1 MAQAKTI
8 VLAPRLDAELA
19 RRLLSQM
26 ALIRRFEEKA
36 AEMYAL
42 GKIGGFLHLYIG
54 QEAVAVGA
62 TSTTRPDDYA
72 VSSYREHGHCLAKG
86 SDPKKVMAEL
96 FGRSGGLSKG
106 KGGSMHLFDKSV
118 NFLGGHG
125 IVGAH
130 LPLAAGAG
138 FAIKYQGG
146 DQVVLCYFGDGA
158 VPEGE
163 FHESMNL
170 MALWKLPVVFIC
182 ENNRYAMGTAIHR
195 ALAQT
200 EVWRFAETY
209 GMHGE
214 AVDGMDVLAVR
225 DCVGRAVER
234 ARKDKAPT
242 LIEARTYRFRA
253 PMRDPAGSVYRTKE
267 EVEREEARSH
277 RHLRRSAAQGRGA
290 RGRRREGGGE
300 GRQRPRGR
308 GGGVREASPEPAPED
323 LHGRVQGLTRWP
335 S

>member
-19 RRLLSQM
+19 RRLLSKM

-62 TSTTRPDDYA
+62 TSTIRPDDYA

-86 SDPKKVMAEL
+86 SDPQRVMAEL
-96 FGRSGGLSKG
+96 FGRVGGLSKG

-163 FHESMNL
+163 FHESLNL
-170 MALWKLPVVFIC
+170 AALWKLHVVFIR

-200 EVWRFAETY
+200 EVW
-209 GMHGE
+209 
-214 AVDGMDVLAVR
+214 
-225 DCVGRAVER
+225 
-234 ARKDKAPT
+234 
-242 LIEARTYRFRA
+242 
-253 PMRDPAGSVYRTKE
+253 
-267 EVEREEARSH
+267 
-277 RHLRRSAAQGRGA
+277 
-290 RGRRREGGGE
+290 
-300 GRQRPRGR
+300 
-308 GGGVREASPEPAPED
+308 
-323 LHGRVQGLTRWP
+323 
-335 S
+335 